1 MEEKDYAG
9 CCGLYCGLCPRF
21 QSTAPSRCLGCQ
33 VGDQHS
39 YCSVWRCAAGTRGY
53 LTCAECAEY
62 PCQRLQRTLGD
73 GVDSFISHKPAVPNL
88 ERIRGAGLKTYLG
101 EARERRQLAEEL
113 LEQFNEGRSM
123 SFYCAAS
130 ALLPPDVIRQAL
142 TEVRAAI
149 AKELIDG
156 TDPKARAKA
165 MRATLEEL
173 ARVAGVDLKLR
184 KAQKQ
189 D

>member
-33 VGDQHS
+33 LGEQHS
-39 YCSVWRCAAGTRGY
+39 YCSVWRCAMGDRGY

-62 PCQRLQRTLGD
+62 PCQRLRRTLGE
-73 GVDSFISHKPAVPNL
+73 GVDSFISHKPAIHNL
-88 ERIRGAGLKTYLG
+88 ERIRNAGLDIYLS
-101 EARERRQLAEEL
+101 EAQERRQLVQEL
-113 LEQFNEGRSM
+113 LAQFNEGRSM

-130 ALLPPDVIRQAL
+130 ALLPPAVLRQAL

-149 AKELIDG
+149 AQGLVDG
-156 TDPKARAKA
+156 ADLKARAKA
-165 MRATLEEL
+165 MRVTLEEL
-173 ARVAGVDLKLR
+173 ARVARIELKLR
-184 KAQKQ
+184 RGKN
-189 D
+189 